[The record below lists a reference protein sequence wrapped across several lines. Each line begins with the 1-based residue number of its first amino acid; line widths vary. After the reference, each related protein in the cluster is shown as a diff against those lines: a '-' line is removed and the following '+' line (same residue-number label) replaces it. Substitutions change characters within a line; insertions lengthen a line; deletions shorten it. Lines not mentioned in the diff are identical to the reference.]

1 MPKKSICFVYNTSQY
16 LFKFRLSLML
26 QMQSRDYAV
35 IAIAPED
42 QYSSEFIKHGI
53 EFISIKLN
61 RKGYNIFNEIRL
73 IAQLHKIYRRVCP
86 EIIHHF
92 TIKPVIFGS
101 IAARLANNSKIINS
115 ITGLGY
121 AFQQGWL
128 FKKITK
134 WIYKLSLN
142 SPKIKNI
149 FQNPDDMNEFIS
161 HKISYSNNSHLIRSS
176 GVDISKFEH
185 IRYTPPISKMHFLFL
200 SRMLID
206 KGLYELK
213 DAVCLLS
220 EKKLDF
226 ILTLAGEIDNGNSRS
241 VSKDWMKKTFKKP
254 NCEWIGYLENIVSLL
269 EKVDVVV
276 LPSNYREGVP
286 HCLIEALA
294 ASKPIIT
301 TDMPGCRDVIYENGI
316 LIQPKDSNALFNA
329 MREMINTDKLKLWSE
344 NSFRLASKF
353 DINVV
358 NQQTLT
364 VYGINK

>member
-1 MPKKSICFVYNTSQY
+1 
-16 LFKFRLSLML
+16 ML

-42 QYSSEFIKHGI
+42 QYSSEFIKNGI

-61 RKGYNIFNEIRL
+61 RKGYNIFNGIHL

-149 FQNPDDMNEFIS
+149 FQNPDDMSEFIS

-213 DAVCLLS
+213 DAISLLS
-220 EKKLDF
+220 EKNSNF
-226 ILTLAGEIDNGNSRS
+226 ILTLAGEIDVGNPQS
-241 VSKDWMKKTFKKP
+241 VSKAWMKKAFDSHF
-254 NCEWIGYLENIVSLL
+254 CEWIGYEDDIVSLF
-269 EKVDVVV
+269 EEANVVI
-276 LPSNYREGVP
+276 LPSYHEGLP

-301 TDMPGCRDVIYENGI
+301 TDMPGCREVIHENGI
-316 LIQPKDSNALFNA
+316 LIQPKDATALFRA
-329 MREMINTDKLKLWSE
+329 MHEMINTDKLKLWSE
-344 NSFRLASKF
+344 NSFRLESKF